1 MTLDDCAKEFIFQKE
16 LAALSPAT
24 VKDYKCYIHVFFKY
38 IDKNLPLD
46 SVSLEVVSDSL
57 RRLLRGHYSKATI
70 STYINNI
77 RIFLRWIHKKYH
89 LPFDPKE
96 ITVPKPPKKVVR
108 ILNDSEVQ
116 ILLNSVQTSSEWI
129 TARDRA
135 IVAFLLDS
143 GLRLN
148 EICGLLKRNIDS
160 ERMIAKITGKG
171 AKDRFIPLG
180 HVVFQLIQD
189 YLALCPYKNSDYVFL
204 GRFGSPIS
212 RNTIKVF
219 MNHLKHKTGL
229 DISCHKLRH
238 NFATNFC
245 IDSLRATG
253 STNIP
258 DLSVLMGHESS
269 ETTKRYEHYARDIVA
284 AECHSS
290 HLDRVFL
297 NKNAES

>member
-24 VKDYKCYIHVFFKY
+24 LKDYRNYLHVFFKY
-38 IDKNLPLD
+38 IDKDLPLD
-46 SVSLEVVSDSL
+46 SVSFEVVSDSL
-57 RRLLRGHYSKATI
+57 RCLIRGRYAKATI
-70 STYINNI
+70 STYIRNI
-77 RIFLRWIHKKYH
+77 RIFLCWIHKKYH
-89 LPFDPKE
+89 LSFDPKE
-96 ITVPKPPKKVVR
+96 IIVPRPPKKAVR
-108 ILNDSEVQ
+108 ILNDTEVYFLFDS
-116 ILLNSVQTSSEWI
+116 IQTSSKWI

-135 IVAFLLDS
+135 IVALLLDS

-148 EICGLLKRNIDS
+148 EVCCLLKQSIDS

-180 HVVFQLIQD
+180 HLVFQLIQN
-189 YLALCPYKNSDYVFL
+189 YLDLCPYKDSDFVFL

-212 RNTIKVF
+212 QNSIKVF

-245 IDSLRATG
+245 IDNLRATG

-258 DLSVLMGHESS
+258 DLSVLLGHESS
-269 ETTKRYEHYARDIVA
+269 ETTKRYEHFARDLVA
-284 AECHSS
+284 SERHNS
-290 HLDRVFL
+290 HLDHVFL
-297 NKNAES
+297 NKDAEN